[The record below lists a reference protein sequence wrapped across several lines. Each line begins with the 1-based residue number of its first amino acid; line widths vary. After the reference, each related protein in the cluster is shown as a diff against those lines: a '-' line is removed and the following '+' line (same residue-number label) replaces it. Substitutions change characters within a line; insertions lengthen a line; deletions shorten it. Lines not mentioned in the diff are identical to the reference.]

1 MRVIG
6 AGLHRMLDF
15 VTVVGFALAPT
26 VLGLVGFAATLSY
39 LLAAVH
45 LVLTLLTAFP
55 GGTARPVSL
64 AIHGAIEVV
73 VGVAL
78 IVLPWVVGWVGT
90 PRMFY
95 CAAGVVILGVWALSA
110 YRAGTP
116 RAAA

>member
-1 MRVIG
+1 MRMIG

-45 LVLTLLTAFP
+45 LVLTLLTSFP
-55 GGTARPVSL
+55 GGAARLVPL
-64 AIHGAIEVV
+64 AIHGAIELV

-78 IVLPWVVGWVGT
+78 IALPWLAGWVGIART
-90 PRMFY
+90 FY
-95 CAAGVVILGVWALSA
+95 CVAGVVILGVWVLSA
-110 YRAGTP
+110 YHADTP